1 MENKKN
7 SKGLIVLVIILIICV
22 LGLAGYIVYDKVLN
36 KQTINTN
43 NNTSSTSKKIE
54 NTISNEPN
62 KNNYINNNT
71 TEDIIKNFNKRID
84 EVKTGKEDKTLLCN
98 LKNENN
104 QFDVDCTKITDFN
117 IKKIDKVD
125 SLENGDVYEIQFE
138 VKCSSDNICFY
149 NEQLD
154 TENNLLKIKT
164 YYLIKNNVIVESLGN
179 GYFLGN

>member
-1 MENKKN
+1 MGNKNN
-7 SKGLIVLVIILIICV
+7 SKGLIILEIILIICV
-22 LGLAGYIVYDKVLN
+22 LGLTGYIIYDKVLN

-43 NNTSSTSKKIE
+43 NNTSSTSKITE

>member
-1 MENKKN
+1 MEETKKS
-7 SKGLIVLVIILIICV
+7 SKGLIILIIVLIICV
-22 LGLAGYIVYDKVLN
+22 LGLGGYIVYDKVLN
-36 KQTINTN
+36 KATANNTN
-43 NNTSSTSKKIE
+43 TSTTTKKIE
-54 NTISNEPN
+54 NTIPNESN

-71 TEDIIKNFNKRID
+71 TEDIVKNFNKRIE

-104 QFDVDCTKITDFN
+104 QIDVDCTKITDFN

-149 NEQLD
+149 NEQLE

-164 YYLIKNNVIVESLGN
+164 YYLIKDNVIVESLGN
-179 GYFLGN
+179 SYFLGD

>member
-7 SKGLIVLVIILIICV
+7 SKGLIVLVIILVLCV

-43 NNTSSTSKKIE
+43 NNTSSTSKITE